1 MKTSLPKSLK
11 VTIPSLTHQ
20 DTFYQQTEKVAC
32 LEREREGER
41 ETKRAT
47 EAETGFY
54 KLKGDKD
61 VCW

>member
-1 MKTSLPKSLK
+1 M
-11 VTIPSLTHQ
+11 
-20 DTFYQQTEKVAC
+20 E
-32 LEREREGER
+32 EREREGER